1 MTARVEYADE
11 EPNGIARLIGGLI
24 EGNLRDHPERERL
37 LRPAAVGIVADD
49 AGVGITLRI
58 TPGRVVVANGVVG
71 NPAVLVRT
79 DSITLTELASAPLRF
94 GFPDAMRADGRAIT
108 RKLANGKL
116 RVKGLSSHPGI
127 VSRLN
132 RLLSVR

>member
-1 MTARVEYADE
+1 VTARVEYEDE

-24 EGNLRDHPERERL
+24 EGNLQDHPERERL

-58 TPGRVVVANGVVG
+58 TPGLVVVANGVVG
-71 NPAVLVRT
+71 NPDVLVRT

-108 RKLANGKL
+108 RKLTNGKL
-116 RVKGLSSHPGI
+116 KMKGMSSHPGI

>member
-1 MTARVEYADE
+1 VTARVEYVDE

-24 EGNLRDHPERERL
+24 ESNLQDHPERERL

-79 DSITLTELASAPLRF
+79 DSITLTELASTPLRF

-116 RVKGLSSHPGI
+116 KVKGLSSHPGI

>member
-1 MTARVEYADE
+1 VTAGDE

-24 EGNLRDHPERERL
+24 EGNLQDHPERERL

-49 AGVGITLRI
+49 AGVGIILRI
-58 TPGRVVVANGVVG
+58 TPGRIVVANGVVG

-79 DSITLTELASAPLRF
+79 DSTTLTELASAPLRF
-94 GFPDAMRADGRAIT
+94 GFPDAMRAEGRAIT
-108 RKLANGKL
+108 RKLTNGKL
-116 RVKGLSSHPGI
+116 KVKGLSSHPGI

>member
-1 MTARVEYADE
+1 VTARVEYEDE

-24 EGNLRDHPERERL
+24 EGNLQDHPERERL

-58 TPGRVVVANGVVG
+58 TPGLVVVANGVVG
-71 NPAVLVRT
+71 NPDVLVRT

-94 GFPDAMRADGRAIT
+94 GFPDAMRVEGRAIT
-108 RKLANGKL
+108 RKLTNGKL
-116 RVKGLSSHPGI
+116 KVKGLSSHPGI

>member
-1 MTARVEYADE
+1 VTARVEYGDE
-11 EPNGIARLIGGLI
+11 EPNGIARLIGGLT
-24 EGNLRDHPERERL
+24 EGNLQDHPERERL

-58 TPGRVVVANGVVG
+58 TPGLVVVANGIMG
-71 NPAVLVRT
+71 NPDVLVRT

-108 RKLANGKL
+108 RKLTNGKL
-116 RVKGLSSHPGI
+116 KVKGLSSHPGI

>member
-24 EGNLRDHPERERL
+24 EGNLQDHPERERL

-58 TPGRVVVANGVVG
+58 RPGLVVVANGIMG
-71 NPAVLVRT
+71 NPDVLVRT

-108 RKLANGKL
+108 RKLTNGKL
-116 RVKGLSSHPGI
+116 KVKGLSSHPGI

>member
-24 EGNLRDHPERERL
+24 EGNLQDHPERERL

-58 TPGRVVVANGVVG
+58 TPGLVVVANGIMG
-71 NPAVLVRT
+71 NPDVLVRT

-108 RKLANGKL
+108 RKLTNGKL
-116 RVKGLSSHPGI
+116 KVKGLSSHPGI

>member
-24 EGNLRDHPERERL
+24 EGNLQDHPERERL

-58 TPGRVVVANGVVG
+58 TPGLVVVANGVVG
-71 NPAVLVRT
+71 NPDVLVRT

-108 RKLANGKL
+108 RKLTNGKL
-116 RVKGLSSHPGI
+116 KVKGLSSHPGI